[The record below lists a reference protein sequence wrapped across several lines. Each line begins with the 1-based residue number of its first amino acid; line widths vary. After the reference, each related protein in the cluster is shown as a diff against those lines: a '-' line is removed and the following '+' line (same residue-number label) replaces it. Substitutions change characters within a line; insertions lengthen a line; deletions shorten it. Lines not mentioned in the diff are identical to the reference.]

1 MKKTMLML
9 SLLTVLGG
17 CHRVTEDMGRQ
28 PRHNADSRS
37 ALFADQQAA
46 RAPVPDGIVHASG
59 DLAQLSS
66 GRLGAA
72 SARTSAPLLG
82 DALLHRGQDRYV
94 IYCLP
99 CHGVSGAGDGE
110 VVRRGF
116 PAPPPLTSAAL
127 LGATDAR
134 LTAAIRQGVGV
145 MGPFADRVS
154 PADAAAIVAYLRVL
168 QRRRPIS

>member
-1 MKKTMLML
+1 MNKALPL
-9 SLLTVLGG
+9 VVLGLLAG

-28 PRHNADSRS
+28 PRHNPDSRS

-46 RAPVPDGIVHASG
+46 RAPAPGGVARASG

-66 GRLGAA
+66 GRLDTA
-72 SARTSAPLLG
+72 TISAPLLG
-82 DALLHRGQDRYV
+82 DALIHRGQDRYV

-116 PAPPPLTSAAL
+116 PTPPPLTSAAL

-134 LTAAIRQGVGV
+134 LTRAIRQGVGV

-154 PADAAAIVAYLRVL
+154 EADAAALVAYLRVL
-168 QRRRPIS
+168 QRRRSIS

>member
-1 MKKTMLML
+1 MNKALPL
-9 SLLTVLGG
+9 VVLGLLGG

-28 PRHNADSRS
+28 PRHNPDSRS

-66 GRLGAA
+66 GRLDA
-72 SARTSAPLLG
+72 ARTSAPLLG
-82 DALLHRGQDRYV
+82 DALIHRGQDRYV

-116 PAPPPLTSAAL
+116 PKPPPLNSGTVVS
-127 LGATDAR
+127 ATDAR
-134 LTAAIRQGVGV
+134 LTTAIRQGVGV
-145 MGPFADRVS
+145 MGPFSDRVS
-154 PADAAAIVAYLRVL
+154 EADAAAIVAYLRVL
-168 QRRRPIS
+168 QRRRSIS